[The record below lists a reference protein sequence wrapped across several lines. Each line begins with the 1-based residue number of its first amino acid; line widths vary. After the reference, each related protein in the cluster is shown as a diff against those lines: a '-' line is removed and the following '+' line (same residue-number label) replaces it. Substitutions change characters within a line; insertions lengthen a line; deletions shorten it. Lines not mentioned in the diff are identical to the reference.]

1 MDLDMLTSVVRDDGS
16 SRTLFVT
23 GELDVSTAPVF
34 ESAAGEALD
43 GQCDELCLNLTLV
56 TFVDSTGARAIVH
69 AYNTAELL
77 GTRLVIHSPAPEVRR
92 VLELMGLDRVTDIKD
107 GRPARKPSA

>member
-1 MDLDMLTSVVRDDGS
+1 VDLDMLTSVVRDDGS

-23 GELDVSTAPVF
+23 GELDVSTAVF

-92 VLELMGLDRVTDIKD
+92 VLELTGLDRVTDIKD